1 MQGAGDRNTLYALCT
16 QAEVFHMGYGTSGA
30 SNCERTSSVP
40 TLDGTGMGSGRE
52 LGKKQSF
59 DTVDSTSPFGF

>member
-1 MQGAGDRNTLYALCT
+1 
-16 QAEVFHMGYGTSGA
+16 MGYRTSGA

-59 DTVDSTSPFGF
+59 DTVDSTSPLGF